1 MKGCINRQCSRF
13 RSRAVNLYYET
24 YVLMNYINDLAYL
37 ILVKNLA
44 VVKVSMG
51 EDPIDATANR
61 AQFGHR

>member
-1 MKGCINRQCSRF
+1 
-13 RSRAVNLYYET
+13 
-24 YVLMNYINDLAYL
+24 MNYINDLAYL

>member
-1 MKGCINRQCSRF
+1 MDKKKRRRI
-13 RSRAVNLYYET
+13 
-24 YVLMNYINDLAYL
+24 LAYL

-61 AQFGHR
+61 TQFGHR